1 MINRLL
7 FKNIDNSALVVFRIF
22 FGLLI
27 FLESVGAIFT
37 GWVNRVLIE
46 PQFTFSFIGFEWLQ
60 PLPGQWMY
68 MYYVVMGVFGLLV
81 MLGYKYRLSIIAF
94 TVMWTGTYIMQKTS
108 YNNHYYLLILLS
120 TFMAVV
126 PANRYLSIDVK
137 LNPTIQRNSMP
148 QWCSLIFIL
157 QMWIVYTYASLA
169 KIYPDWLD
177 TSVAD
182 ILMQSKS
189 DYYLIGDV
197 LQQKWLHYFITYL
210 GIIFDLLIV
219 PLLLWKPTRKYAFFA
234 AIIFHIFNSIVFQV
248 GIFPFL
254 SLALCLFFFE
264 PKTIKDLFL
273 KKKEYYNEVEVA
285 IQKKSVFISTLFLL
299 YFIVQIVLP
308 LRHWTINSEVLW
320 TEEGHRMSWRM
331 MLRSK
336 SGTAFYKVIDK
347 ANGQTVPIKLEDY
360 LTRKQM
366 NAVST
371 KPDVIWQFS
380 QYLKQNFEDKGK
392 DVSVYVDCRVKVNG
406 KPFQQLIDPEVDMAT
421 AKWNIF
427 KHNDWIL
434 PRKQD

>member
-1 MINRLL
+1 MISNLL
-7 FKNIDNSALVVFRIF
+7 FKQIDNSALTVFRVF

-37 GWVNRVLIE
+37 GWVDRVLIE
-46 PQFTFSFIGFEWLQ
+46 PQFTFTFIGFEWLQ

-68 MYYVVMGVFGLLV
+68 LYYIIMGVFGLLV
-81 MLGYKYRLSIIAF
+81 MVGYKYRFSIIAF
-94 TVMWTGTYIMQKTS
+94 TVMWTATYIMQKSS
-108 YNNHYYLLILLS
+108 YNNHYFLLIFLS
-120 TFMAVV
+120 AFMAIV
-126 PANRYLSIDVK
+126 PANRYLSIDAK
-137 LNPTIQRNSMP
+137 LNPSIQRNSMP
-148 QWCSLIFIL
+148 QWCTLIFIL

-177 TSVAD
+177 TSVVD
-182 ILMQSKS
+182 ILMQSKAN
-189 DYYLIGDV
+189 YYLIGDI
-197 LQQKWLHYFITYL
+197 LQQKWLHYFIAYL
-210 GIIFDLLIV
+210 GIIFDLLVV

-234 AIIFHIFNSIVFQV
+234 AIFFHIFNSIVFQI

-264 PKTIKDLFL
+264 PKTIKDIFL
-273 KKKEYYNEVEVA
+273 RKKKYYNNEDIVVPKNR
-285 IQKKSVFISTLFLL
+285 IFLLPLFLL
-299 YFIVQIVLP
+299 YFCIQILLP
-308 LRHWTINSEVLW
+308 LRHWVINSEVLW

-336 SGTAFYKVIDK
+336 SGSTFYKVIDK
-347 ANGQTVPIKLEDY
+347 SSGEVIQIQLEDY
-360 LTRKQM
+360 LTKKQM

-380 QYLKQNFEDKGK
+380 QYLKQSFGAKGK
-392 DVSVYVDCRVKVNG
+392 DVSVYVDCRVQVNG
-406 KPFQQLIDPEVDMAT
+406 KPFQRLINPETDMAT
-421 AKWNIF
+421 AKWNVF